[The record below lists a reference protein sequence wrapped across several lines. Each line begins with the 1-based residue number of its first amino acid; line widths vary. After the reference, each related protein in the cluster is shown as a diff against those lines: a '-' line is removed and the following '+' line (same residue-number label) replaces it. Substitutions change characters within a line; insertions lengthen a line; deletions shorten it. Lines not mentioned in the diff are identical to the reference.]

1 VRGLPT
7 WLLLSA
13 VLAAAC
19 QSQPV
24 GLRSF
29 GSMREVLRQGHDEGR
44 VDLAQFGTKE
54 TIGVGALAELAGEVT
69 ILDGKVL
76 VATAQDG
83 NATVR
88 TATPADRATLLI
100 AEDVRDWQ
108 AFAIGPCGSYAQL
121 EQRIAELL
129 RAQGRDL
136 TTPTPVTVV
145 GKAAR
150 LQVHVIAGACP
161 IATPDGPKPWRYD
174 GAVANVKLVGFY
186 VEGAAGK
193 WTHHNHQS
201 HLHAVSDQ
209 VMGHLD
215 DVELTGAIVSL
226 PAAHRADPSAK

>member
-1 VRGLPT
+1 
-7 WLLLSA
+7 
-13 VLAAAC
+13 
-19 QSQPV
+19 
-24 GLRSF
+24 
-29 GSMREVLRQGHDEGR
+29 MREALRQGHDEGR

-76 VATAQDG
+76 VATVQDG
-83 NATVR
+83 KATLR
-88 TATPADRATLLI
+88 TATTDDRATLLI
-100 AEDVRDWQ
+100 AEDVRDWHD
-108 AFAIGPCGSYAQL
+108 FAVGSCASYAQL

-145 GKAAR
+145 GKAVR

-161 IATPDGPKPWRYD
+161 IATPEGPKPWRYD
-174 GAVANVKLVGFY
+174 GAAANVKLVGFY

-209 VMGHLD
+209 AMGHLD
-215 DVELTGAIVSL
+215 DVELTDAIVSL
-226 PAAHRADPSAK
+226 PATHRADPGAK